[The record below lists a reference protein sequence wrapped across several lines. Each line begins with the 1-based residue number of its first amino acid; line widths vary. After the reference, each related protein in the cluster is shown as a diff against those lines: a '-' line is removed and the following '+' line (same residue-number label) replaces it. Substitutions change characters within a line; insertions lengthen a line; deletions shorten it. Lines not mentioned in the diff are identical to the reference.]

1 MVVSIITP
9 LYKVEDFIA
18 RCADSLFRQ
27 SYTEIEYIF
36 VDDCSSDRSVEV
48 LLQVAERYPQ
58 LQQQIRILH
67 HESNRG
73 VAAAR
78 ETGLA
83 AATGEYVYWVDADD
97 WIEPDAIEKMVVR
110 SEQGQKDIIA
120 CGWYLCFRQNERRMP
135 MPCYA
140 DAETALRG
148 MLSGTM
154 RWNLWLYM
162 IKPDL
167 YLMNDIHFM
176 EGENVGEDMLVLI
189 KLFSHAKSIGFVK
202 DAFYH
207 YVKQNENSL
216 TRLSR

>member
-83 AATGEYVYWVDADD
+83 AATVEH
-97 WIEPDAIEKMVVR
+97 VV
-110 SEQGQKDIIA
+110 
-120 CGWYLCFRQNERRMP
+120 
-135 MPCYA
+135 
-140 DAETALRG
+140 
-148 MLSGTM
+148 
-154 RWNLWLYM
+154 
-162 IKPDL
+162 
-167 YLMNDIHFM
+167 
-176 EGENVGEDMLVLI
+176 
-189 KLFSHAKSIGFVK
+189 
-202 DAFYH
+202 
-207 YVKQNENSL
+207 
-216 TRLSR
+216 

>member
-1 MVVSIITP
+1 MHDVPI
-9 LYKVEDFIA
+9 
-18 RCADSLFRQ
+18 SLFRQ

-120 CGWYLCFRQNERRMP
+120 
-135 MPCYA
+135 
-140 DAETALRG
+140 LRG
-148 MLSGTM
+148 GIS
-154 RWNLWLYM
+154 
-162 IKPDL
+162 
-167 YLMNDIHFM
+167 
-176 EGENVGEDMLVLI
+176 VLG
-189 KLFSHAKSIGFVK
+189 K
-202 DAFYH
+202 
-207 YVKQNENSL
+207 
-216 TRLSR
+216 

>member
-120 CGWYLCFRQNERRMP
+120 CGWYLCFRQN
-135 MPCYA
+135 
-140 DAETALRG
+140 
-148 MLSGTM
+148 
-154 RWNLWLYM
+154 
-162 IKPDL
+162 
-167 YLMNDIHFM
+167 
-176 EGENVGEDMLVLI
+176 
-189 KLFSHAKSIGFVK
+189 
-202 DAFYH
+202 
-207 YVKQNENSL
+207 
-216 TRLSR
+216 